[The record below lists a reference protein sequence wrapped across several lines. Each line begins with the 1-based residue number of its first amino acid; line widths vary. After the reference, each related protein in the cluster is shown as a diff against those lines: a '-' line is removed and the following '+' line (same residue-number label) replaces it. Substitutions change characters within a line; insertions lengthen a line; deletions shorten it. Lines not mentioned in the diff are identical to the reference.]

1 MEFEENYEDSE
12 DFYEET
18 EANHEDIEPLAAN
31 SKPDAGLRTRGMMV
45 LSALMAR
52 DKISLVEYSW
62 LVQNH
67 AHILEELAKYHDKP
81 LGAMQTVV
89 PLLEKK

>member
-12 DFYEET
+12 ESY
-18 EANHEDIEPLAAN
+18 EDIDPYPM
-31 SKPDAGLRTRGMMV
+31 KPNQKSDIKTSNPGLKTRGMMV

-52 DKISLVEYSW
+52 DKISLIEYSW

-67 AHILEELAKYHDKP
+67 AHMLEELSKYHDKP
-81 LGAMQTVV
+81 LGAMQVIV